1 MRARSWPSCGGG
13 SAIPELAGQT
23 AIVTGGARGVGLAIA
38 RGLTEVGARVA
49 LVARSEDDL
58 ERAAG
63 ELDGAVAIRADVRE
77 PAEVETA
84 VAQAERELGP
94 TDLLVNNAGTL
105 AAIGPL
111 WEVDAS
117 DWWLDVETSL
127 RGALLCSQV
136 VLPGMLE
143 RGRGRIVNVSS
154 YAAIRPSPFQ
164 SGYAAAKAGLLSLT
178 ESLAASTAERGIAVF
193 AISPGFVRTAMTDR
207 LRESFPEAGS
217 GGEVDAA
224 RSGELVAF
232 LASGAADGLSGRFLH
247 ALDDVDD
254 LACRADEIVRDDLYV
269 MRLRKPE

>member
-1 MRARSWPSCGGG
+1 MA
-13 SAIPELAGQT
+13 
-23 AIVTGGARGVGLAIA
+23 AIVTGGSRGVGLAIA
-38 RGLTEVGARVA
+38 RALKAAGHEVA
-49 LVARSEDDL
+49 LVARSKDEL
-58 ERAAG
+58 AAAAR
-63 ELDGAVAIRADVRE
+63 ELGALALSADVRD
-77 PAEVETA
+77 PGAVEEA
-84 VAQAERELGP
+84 AARVEQELGP

-111 WEVDAS
+111 WEVEAS

-127 RGALLCSQV
+127 RGALLWSQA

-154 YAAIRPSPFQ
+154 YAAIRPSPYQ
-164 SGYAAAKAGLLSLT
+164 SGYAAAKAALLSLT
-178 ESLAASTAERGIAVF
+178 ESLAASSAGTGVSVF

-207 LRESFPEAGS
+207 LRESDEGRRWLPEVGS

-232 LASGAADGLSGRFLH
+232 LASGAADGLSGRFLP
-247 ALDDVDD
+247 ALDDVED
-254 LACRADEIVRDDLYV
+254 LAGRAEEIVRDDLYV

>member
-1 MRARSWPSCGGG
+1 
-13 SAIPELAGQT
+13 
-23 AIVTGGARGVGLAIA
+23 VTGGARGVGLAIA
-38 RGLTEVGARVA
+38 RALTAAGARVA
-49 LVARSEDDL
+49 LLARSEDEL
-58 ERAAG
+58 ARATAD
-63 ELDGAVAIRADVRE
+63 LDGAVAIRADVRH
-77 PAEVETA
+77 ADAVDAA

-105 AAIGPL
+105 TAIGPL
-111 WEVDAS
+111 WEVEGD

-127 RGALLCSQV
+127 RGALLCSQA

-154 YAAIRPSPFQ
+154 YAAIRPSPYQ
-164 SGYAAAKAGLLSLT
+164 SGYAAGKAALLSLT
-178 ESLAASTAERGIAVF
+178 ESLAVSTADRGLAVF

-207 LRESFPEAGS
+207 LRESFPDAGS

-232 LASGAADGLSGRFLH
+232 LASGAADKLSGRFLH
-247 ALDDVDD
+247 ALDDVQD
-254 LACRADEIVRDDLYV
+254 LARRADEVVRDETYV

>member
-1 MRARSWPSCGGG
+1 M
-13 SAIPELAGQT
+13 T
-23 AIVTGGARGVGLAIA
+23 AVVTGGSRGVGLAIA
-38 RGLTEVGARVA
+38 RALKNAGHEIA
-49 LVARSEDDL
+49 LVARSESEL
-58 ERAAG
+58 AAAAG
-63 ELDGAVAIRADVRE
+63 EVGALALTADVRN
-77 PAEVETA
+77 PDAVE
-84 VAQAERELGP
+84 QAAAKVEQELGP
-94 TDLLVNNAGTL
+94 VDLLVNNAGTL

-111 WEVDAS
+111 WEVEAG

-127 RGALLCSQV
+127 RGALLCSQA

-164 SGYAAAKAGLLSLT
+164 SGYAAAKAALLSLT
-178 ESLAASTAERGIAVF
+178 ESLAVSTAERGIAVF

-224 RSGELVAF
+224 RSGELVVF
-232 LASGAADGLSGRFLH
+232 LASGAADALSGRFLH
-247 ALDDVDD
+247 ALDDVED
-254 LACRADEIVRDDLYV
+254 LARRADVVVRDDLYV